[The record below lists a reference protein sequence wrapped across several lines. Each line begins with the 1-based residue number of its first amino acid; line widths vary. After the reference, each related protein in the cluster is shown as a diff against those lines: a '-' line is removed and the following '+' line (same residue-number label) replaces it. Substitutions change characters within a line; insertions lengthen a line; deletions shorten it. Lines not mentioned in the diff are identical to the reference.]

1 MAKSPRTTTK
11 SASPPR
17 PKATTPKK
25 SPAPGATRASTPNGS
40 QEDAIARRAYE
51 IYQARGGDHGA
62 DVEDWLQAE
71 REIRSRGSGAH

>member
-1 MAKSPRTTTK
+1 MAKSPRTTK
-11 SASPPR
+11 SASPSTPR
-17 PKATTPKK
+17 VTTAKK
-25 SPAPGATRASTPNGS
+25 SPAPDATRASTPNGS

-71 REIRSRGSGAH
+71 REIRSRGSGTR